1 MPVIALAGPNLPHEV
16 LAAAGLHG
24 GVIALDLDQP
34 TPLAQQWLESKFAPW
49 AFALVEAWA
58 NGAYDHLEAVLF
70 SRADDTSQRLY
81 YYLCELQRRGLVAG
95 PRPLIVDIGKIPR
108 ASSRE
113 LTIAGVRRLMS
124 HLAVS
129 DAALE
134 AAIVAGNRA
143 RAEKAVERPAPSVC
157 LLHGTPPPDKR
168 LHAAIEAAGFA
179 ASGLTLGEFW
189 LSPGPAVAEGTG
201 DPAAALGAQLH
212 ARRQG
217 ARSFVDPA
225 MHVRDAV
232 VASGARAVVLWRIEE
247 DEAQTWQFP
256 AEQGMLASLGIP
268 TLVLTRADWLA
279 RDGAPAA
286 ITEFLAGVAR

>member
-1 MPVIALAGPNLPHEV
+1 MIALAGPNLPHEV

-24 GVIALDLDQP
+24 GAIALDLGVP
-34 TPLAQQWLESKFAPW
+34 TPKAEQWLESKFAPH

-58 NGAYDHLEAVLF
+58 NGAYDHLDAVLF
-70 SRADDTSQRLY
+70 SRADDNSQRLY

-95 PRPLIVDIGKIPR
+95 PRPLIFDVGKIPR
-108 ASSRE
+108 PSSRDLTVAAVRKLAAE
-113 LTIAGVRRLMS
+113 LG
-124 HLAVS
+124 VS
-129 DAALE
+129 DDALE
-134 AAIVAGNRA
+134 SAIVAGNKA
-143 RAEKAVERPAPSVC
+143 RAAEAAPRASRPVC
-157 LLHGTPPPDKR
+157 LLHGTPPPDRR
-168 LHAAIEAAGFA
+168 LQEVIEAAGFA
-179 ASGLTLGEFW
+179 ASGPTMAELW
-189 LSPGPAVAEGTG
+189 LSPGPAVAEATG

-225 MHVRDAV
+225 TFVHDLV

-256 AEQGMLASLGIP
+256 AEQHTLASLALP
-268 TLVLTRADWLA
+268 TLVLTRTDWLA

-286 ITEFLAGVAR
+286 ISEFLAGVAQ

>member
-1 MPVIALAGPNLPHEV
+1 MIALAGPNLPHEV
-16 LAAAGLHG
+16 LTAAGCHG
-24 GVIALDLDQP
+24 GPVALDLAMP
-34 TPLAQQWLESKFAPW
+34 TPRALQWVESKFASW

-58 NGAYDHLEAVLF
+58 NGDYDHLEAVLF

-95 PRPLIVDIGKIPR
+95 PRPLIFNVGKIPR
-108 ASSRE
+108 SSSRDLTVAAVRKLAGE
-113 LTIAGVRRLMS
+113 LGVG
-124 HLAVS
+124 

-134 AAIVAGNRA
+134 AAIVAANKL
-143 RAEKAVERPAPSVC
+143 RAEQVAASPSGRVC
-157 LLHGTPPPDKR
+157 LLHGTPPPDRR
-168 LHAAIEAAGFA
+168 LHAVIEQAGFA
-179 ASGLTLGEFW
+179 ASGLTLADLW

-217 ARSFVDPA
+217 ARSFADPA
-225 MHVRDAV
+225 TYLHDTV
-232 VASGARAVVLWRIEE
+232 VASGACAVIVWRIEE

-256 AEQGMLASLGIP
+256 AERRVLTSLGLP
-268 TLVLTRADWLA
+268 TLELTRADWLA

-286 ITEFLAGVAR
+286 IADFLAGVAR